1 MDLPFELQIICSTPG
16 DVARAVRGGATRIE
30 LAGCYTTGGVTPS
43 PGTIEA
49 CIEASPLPVI
59 VALRPREGHLV
70 YSESERNII
79 LRDAEWSLERGASAV
94 IMGGLHSGLGVDF
107 RLLETAVAQFGGARV
122 MANRSIDSAK
132 KPHQEFETMLG
143 LPLAGM
149 ASSAGF
155 GNAIKGHQTLVDWQS
170 RVDFDIY
177 ASGAVLPGGVGRMWA
192 AGLSCF
198 RASARHS
205 AGVAH
210 EGRWFEGELY
220 PVDAK
225 RVASLVKSIQRA
237 MAAEDEHEDAEF
249 DGPET
254 PSMSVEDTH

>member
-1 MDLPFELQIICSTPG
+1 MDDPFEIQIICSTPG
-16 DVARAVRGGATRIE
+16 DVSRAERGGATRIE

-43 PGTIEA
+43 PGTIRS
-49 CIEASPLPVI
+49 CIAATKLPVI

-70 YSESERNII
+70 YSASEREII
-79 LRDAEWSLERGASAV
+79 LQDAEWSLEQGAAQV
-94 IMGGLHSGLGVDF
+94 LIGGLNAHLEFDF
-107 RLLETAVAQFGGARV
+107 PLIETAIGRFGGERIMVSRAL
-122 MANRSIDSAK
+122 DSAK
-132 KPHQEFETMLG
+132 KTHRNFDRLAEMPIGG
-143 LPLAGM
+143 L
-149 ASSAGF
+149 ASSAGK
-155 GNAIKGHQTLVDWQS
+155 GNAIKGHEDLVDWQS

-177 ASGAVLPGGVGRMWA
+177 ASGAVLPHGAAKMWS

-225 RVASLVKSIQRA
+225 RVSSLAKAINRAIANEEEEAAS
-237 MAAEDEHEDAEF
+237 
-249 DGPET
+249 GG
-254 PSMSVEDTH
+254 DTA